1 MKKYAICYDKG
12 IKSKEIT
19 ASSYEEAFIN
29 GVGDY
34 IHREVKEDDFYDV
47 IIDGDEGPKYFWIRW
62 GWIIMKVYTI
72 RHTKN
77 NIVAKVENINDDLKS
92 LQRIVGGHIEV
103 LPISNEV
110 PLIAIVN
117 ETGKLDNLPPTAA
130 FIVNNNIADIIVGNI
145 IVCRV
150 DGENM
155 ADIIEE
161 IDISIIYRA
170 LAVLK

>member
-1 MKKYAICYDKG
+1 MADNVTTIGHFPKREK
-12 IKSKEIT
+12 
-19 ASSYEEAFIN
+19 N
-29 GVGDY
+29 N
-34 IHREVKEDDFYDV
+34 HRENKKRYNN
-47 IIDGDEGPKYFWIRW
+47 
-62 GWIIMKVYTI
+62 MKVYTI

-77 NIVAKVENINDDLKS
+77 NIVAKVENINNDLKS

-161 IDISIIYRA
+161 IDVSIIHRA

>member
-1 MKKYAICYDKG
+1 
-12 IKSKEIT
+12 
-19 ASSYEEAFIN
+19 
-29 GVGDY
+29 
-34 IHREVKEDDFYDV
+34 
-47 IIDGDEGPKYFWIRW
+47 
-62 GWIIMKVYTI
+62 MKVYTI

-77 NIVAKVENINDDLKS
+77 NIVAKVENINDDLKT

-161 IDISIIYRA
+161 IDVSIIYRA